1 MKSLNINSFWKQTSI
16 SILILTGLL
25 SVASA
30 NPNYLCGRFYRKV
43 IKSRVV
49 RGDGF
54 ENIHPTKVNAAWEI
68 SRVGL
73 AELASEIYGSESF
86 LYYLGTGILA
96 KENVLADGPG
106 GGAKTFSV
114 TKVLEAQLNAVRG
127 VDEEALKSL
136 HKDIVFFIEE
146 IKKIAD
152 EERTEIKD
160 PSKRLFTLQF
170 HQLLNESAILGGPN
184 PLKFVKEG
192 VYEIDY
198 SQALIAE
205 KNIFAV
211 LDEVE
216 KAPVNIQMMVLSI
229 LNERQ
234 ALAGNKVI
242 ETALE
247 SIWATTNATS
257 GQLVSQGSPEQIGGR
272 MAFYD
277 RFALKFHV
285 VNVDASE
292 KDGFLFIEKVNP
304 EKGGKKFTIVDL
316 RVLRNLLPKI
326 TIPKELLDSAAE
338 VSAQM
343 DLIYSEYYK
352 TAKEE
357 AERERKTPRFYPPF
371 SGSIRTNSKVIPL
384 WQSAFLMRQ
393 LLMGV
398 PFESVRL
405 KMEAK
410 DLVDLSPALLQGGP
424 DQIVSQLG
432 QRIPFLQFKEIEDF
446 NDGSDNPEISSENRL
461 VFAMSNYNS
470 KDHPKKNSP
479 SRGNAKSK
487 TNVFEENSISIGIYD
502 PSTQIFSYKSL
513 NSQKMQRL
521 YFDSKNKK
529 LVIANKEVAK
539 ELGQGLDLDQ
549 VIFKGSERKARR
561 FENINEKLARV
572 QKKYDE
578 AVVKPVKTEYK
589 LYGTLAE
596 YIDNPKSLL
605 RTDSKKQLAEIKNFH
620 DRFLDIINTKIRDL
634 SQVKLNTL
642 DPSAYIQKD
651 LEFKNQAA
659 KLEGELVQALAE
671 QNADKLLEAS
681 AKSIRQTM
689 EEAAFRFRNSAPTV
703 AAIIKVMNARRNLML
718 FGPQGSAKTMFSRMI
733 LEKELEWITE
743 AQAAQLNHLL
753 IQVLPNA
760 SKQKGNLWIKQ
771 FHPMTTEGD
780 ILGRLDL
787 KAIEQGQ
794 GYKYNVTGTLSAKDV
809 FFALL
814 DEFEK
819 APPGVRTA
827 LLSILNERKVFNGSD
842 PTISNIIA
850 IIITTNS
857 TPSEF
862 ITGQGDFHEAF
873 PIYDRIQWKAYSF
886 NKFSVSDLKEFYYRI
901 YLRQKPQILS
911 PLFMSPIST
920 LSKNVV
926 TTPPD
931 RELLNKIYYE
941 FMSQAVARSDSEYQ
955 IHLSNKEE
963 VPTFFIQSRGESR
976 RSKMSTIYSEL
987 APTIQM
993 NRVMKGESVTKLKEK
1008 YRFELKDL
1016 ESYAE
1021 LFLTHN
1027 DAYSVKAE
1035 YDADGLLIFK
1045 VIARDHSGLQG
1056 HIPDREK
1063 DTMDGFKWEAD
1074 LIASVIN
1081 LNLQAMLRTSV
1092 ETIKENPLMYQSVFE
1107 NSTARKQWL
1116 YRNGVSEADLE
1127 KPLF

>member
-1 MKSLNINSFWKQTSI
+1 MKTLNLNYFWSRTSL
-16 SILILTGLL
+16 LILTVLL
-25 SVASA
+25 SVTSA
-30 NPNYLCGRFYRKV
+30 NPNYLCGRFYRK
-43 IKSRVV
+43 ISKSRVV

-54 ENIHPTKVNAAWEI
+54 ENVHPTKVNAAWEI

-73 AELASEIYGSESF
+73 AELASEIYGSESL

-96 KENVLADGPG
+96 KENVLSDGPG
-106 GGAKTFSV
+106 GGGKTFSV
-114 TKVLEAQLNAVRG
+114 TKTLEAQLNALRG
-127 VDEEALKSL
+127 VDKEAMKTL
-136 HKDIVFFIEE
+136 HKDIVIFLEE
-146 IKKIAD
+146 IKKIAY
-152 EERTEIKD
+152 EEKKEIND
-160 PSKRLFTLQF
+160 PSKRLFTIQF
-170 HQLLNESAILGGPN
+170 HQLLNESSILGGPN

-205 KNIFAV
+205 KNIFAI

-216 KAPVNIQMMVLSI
+216 KAPANIQMTLLSI

-257 GQLVSQGSPEQIGGR
+257 GKLISQGSPEQIGGR

-285 VNVDASE
+285 VNADASE
-292 KDGFLFIEKVNP
+292 KDGFLFIEKANP
-304 EKGGKKFTIVDL
+304 EKGGKRFTIIDL

-326 TIPKELLDSAAE
+326 IIPKELLDSAAE

-343 DLIYSEYYK
+343 DLIYSEFYK
-352 TAKEE
+352 TTKAE

-424 DQIVSQLG
+424 DQIVTQLG
-432 QRIPFLQFKEIEDF
+432 QRIPFLQFKETEDF
-446 NDGSDNPEISSENRL
+446 SDSSDNTETPFENRVFKAKSNYSSEDNFKR
-461 VFAMSNYNS
+461 
-470 KDHPKKNSP
+470 NSP
-479 SRGNAKSK
+479 SKRNAKDNK
-487 TNVFEENSISIGIYD
+487 NVFEDNSISIGLYD
-502 PSTQIFSYKSL
+502 PSTQIFSYKSATT
-513 NSQKMQRL
+513 QQMQRL

-529 LVIANKEVAK
+529 LIMPSMEVAI

-549 VIFKGSERKARR
+549 VIFTGSERKARR
-561 FENINEKLARV
+561 FENLNERLARV
-572 QKKYDE
+572 QQKYDD
-578 AVVKPVKTEYK
+578 AIVKPVKTEYK
-589 LYGTLAE
+589 LHGTLVE
-596 YIDNPKSLL
+596 YLNNSKSLL
-605 RTDSKKQLAEIKNFH
+605 RTDSRNQLVEIKNFH
-620 DRFLDIINTKIRDL
+620 DRFLDIINLKIREL
-634 SQVKLNTL
+634 SEVKLNIL
-642 DPSAYIQKD
+642 DPAVYNQKD
-651 LEFKNQAA
+651 LDFKNRAA
-659 KLEGELVQALAE
+659 KLEGELMKALSE
-671 QNADKLLEAS
+671 QNTDKLLEAS

-689 EEAAFRFRNSAPTV
+689 EEAAFRFKNSSPTV
-703 AAIIKVMNARRNLML
+703 AAMIKVMNARRNLML
-718 FGPQGSAKTMFSRMI
+718 FGPPGSAKTMLSRMI

-743 AQAAQLNHLL
+743 AQAAQLNQLMV
-753 IQVLPNA
+753 QVLPNA
-760 SKQKGNLWIKQ
+760 SKQKGSLWIKQ

-787 KAIEQGQ
+787 KAIEHGQ
-794 GYKYNVTGTLSAKDV
+794 GYKYNLTGTLSAKDV
-809 FFALL
+809 FFAIL

-827 LLSILNERKVFNGSD
+827 LLSILNERKIFNGSD
-842 PTISNIIA
+842 PIISNIIA

-862 ITGQGDFHEAF
+862 ITGQGEFDEAF

-886 NKFSVSDLKEFYYRI
+886 NKFSVSDLREFYYRL

-911 PLFMSPIST
+911 PLFVSPLYT

-926 TTPPD
+926 TTPRD

-941 FMSQAVARSDSEYQ
+941 FMSQAVARSDYEHQ
-955 IHLSNKEE
+955 LHLSNREE

-976 RSKMSTIYSEL
+976 RSKMSTIYNEL

-993 NRVMKGESVTKLKEK
+993 NRVMKGESVLKLKEK
-1008 YRFELKDL
+1008 YRFEMKDL

-1027 DAYSVKAE
+1027 DAYSVKAD

-1045 VIARDHSGLQG
+1045 VVARDHSGLQG
-1056 HIPDREK
+1056 HITDREK

-1074 LIASVIN
+1074 LLVSVIN

-1092 ETIKENPLMYQSVFE
+1092 EIIKENPTLYQSVFE
-1107 NSTARKQWL
+1107 NSEVRKQWL
-1116 YRNGVSEADLE
+1116 LRNGVSETDLE
-1127 KPLF
+1127 EPLF